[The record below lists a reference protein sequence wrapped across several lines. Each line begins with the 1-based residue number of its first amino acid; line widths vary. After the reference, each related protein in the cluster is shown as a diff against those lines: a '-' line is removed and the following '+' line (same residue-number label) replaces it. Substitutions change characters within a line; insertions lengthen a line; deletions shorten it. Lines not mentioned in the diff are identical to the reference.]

1 MERTNK
7 LWILDS
13 TLRDGAQGENISFSV
28 QDKLRIVSALDQL
41 GIDYIEAGN
50 PASNP
55 KDLEFFERV
64 RALPLRHARLAAFG
78 STRRKDE
85 RAEDSEGLRALL
97 QANTPAVCIFG
108 KSWDFHVT
116 HILHTTLEENLRMI
130 EQSVAFLKANGREV
144 IFDAEHFFDGY
155 AWNPSYALASLDA
168 ALAAAPTDQGEAAYR
183 AAVAAALPEG
193 MTLDAEAG
201 VVRWVESAE
210 DGRSLV
216 CAAALAPAGE
226 FPRLDWLE
234 HRLVTELNASPEE

>member
-1 MERTNK
+1 M
-7 LWILDS
+7 
-13 TLRDGAQGENISFSV
+13 TL
-28 QDKLRIVSALDQL
+28 
-41 GIDYIEAGN
+41 
-50 PASNP
+50 P
-55 KDLEFFERV
+55 
-64 RALPLRHARLAAFG
+64 RLA
-78 STRRKDE
+78 RRTISRGKGQLCL
-85 RAEDSEGLRALL
+85 SVGVMLL
-97 QANTPAVCIFG
+97 AA
-108 KSWDFHVT
+108 
-116 HILHTTLEENLRMI
+116 
-130 EQSVAFLKANGREV
+130 
-144 IFDAEHFFDGY
+144 
-155 AWNPSYALASLDA
+155 LDA